1 MIAANCAARHRGIWD
16 RNPLGRPPF
25 FRNAALPLAYVD

>member
-1 MIAANCAARHRGIWD
+1 MNDEQRGIRD
-16 RNPLGRPPF
+16 RNPLGRLPF